1 VTKSTKLTFRTP
13 YSALEGDLL
22 DGACYELMEF
32 GALGTTVEAPP
43 LLSCFV
49 ESNESTVNRFVQFA
63 ESLGL
68 SLQERQE
75 VTQRNWS
82 EQCPELW
89 LPIQAGGIK
98 ILPVQS
104 PDDTQAVSSDTLKII
119 PGLGFGTGHHPT
131 TRMILTVLSQLKTT
145 EALCPKSALDIGTG
159 SGILAIAA
167 TRLFG
172 IEVQA
177 FDIDA
182 AALENARDNCELNST
197 LDTVHLSTTPIE
209 EMRGE
214 YDLIIGNLY
223 GEVLIQMAPEVSRLA
238 APDCTVLLSGIT
250 DLVRNLVVE
259 AYTQDDRWTIIEE
272 YVEDGWVC
280 LLLKRKPCVPS

>member
-1 VTKSTKLTFRTP
+1 MTRYTKLTFISP
-13 YSALEGDLL
+13 YSALEGDLI
-22 DGACYELMEF
+22 DGACYELMEQ
-32 GALGTTVEAPP
+32 GALGTTVESSP

-49 ESNESTVNRFVQFA
+49 DSDEVTVNRFVHFA
-63 ESLGL
+63 EGLGL
-68 SLQERQE
+68 TLQERQE
-75 VTQRNWS
+75 VIQQNWS

-89 LPIQAGGIK
+89 LPIQAGNIK
-98 ILPVQS
+98 ILPVPS
-104 PDDTQAVSSDTLKII
+104 PDDTQAVFSDTLKII

-131 TRMILTVLSQLKTT
+131 TRMILSVLSQLKTT
-145 EALCPKSALDIGTG
+145 GALSPGNALDIGTG

-172 IEVQA
+172 IDVQA
-177 FDIDA
+177 FDIDP

-223 GEVLIQMAPEVSRLA
+223 GEVLIQMAPEISRLA
-238 APDCTVLLSGIT
+238 ARDCTLILSGIT

-259 AYTQDDRWTIIEE
+259 AYTQDDRWTILEE
-272 YVEDGWVC
+272 YVEGGWVC
-280 LLLKRKPCVPS
+280 LLLKSAR

>member
-1 VTKSTKLTFRTP
+1 VTGCTKLTFKTP

-22 DGACYELMEF
+22 DGACYELMEQ
-32 GALGTTVEAPP
+32 GALGTTVESPP

-49 ESNESTVNRFVQFA
+49 DSDEVTVARFVHVA
-63 ESLGL
+63 EGLGL
-68 SLQERQE
+68 TLQDRQE
-75 VTQRNWS
+75 VTQQNWS

-89 LPIQAGGIK
+89 LPIQAGDIK

-104 PDDTQAVSSDTLKII
+104 PDDSQVVSPNTLKII

-145 EALCPKSALDIGTG
+145 NALCPKSALDIGTG

-167 TRLFG
+167 TKLFD

-177 FDIDA
+177 IDIDA
-182 AALENARDNCELNST
+182 AALNNARDNCELNSA
-197 LDTVHLSTTPIE
+197 LRTVHLSSTPIE
-209 EMRGE
+209 AMRGE

-223 GEVLIQMAPEVSRLA
+223 GEVLIQMVPDVSRLA
-238 APDCTVLLSGIT
+238 ARDCTVILSGIT

-259 AYTQDDRWTIIEE
+259 AYSQEGRWRIAEE

-280 LLLKRKPCVPS
+280 LLLKSDR

>member
-1 VTKSTKLTFRTP
+1 MTRCTKLTFRTP

-22 DGACYELMEF
+22 DGACYELMEQ
-32 GALGTTVEAPP
+32 GALGTTVELPP
-43 LLSCFV
+43 LLNCFV
-49 ESNESTVNRFVQFA
+49 DSDEVTVNRFVHFA
-63 ESLGL
+63 EGLGL
-68 SLQERQE
+68 TLQDRQE
-75 VTQRNWS
+75 VIQQNWS

-89 LPIQAGGIK
+89 LPIQAGNIN

-131 TRMILTVLSQLKTT
+131 TRMILTVLSQLETIN
-145 EALCPKSALDIGTG
+145 ALCPKSALDIGTG

-167 TRLFG
+167 TKLFE

-177 FDIDA
+177 IDIDA
-182 AALENARDNCELNST
+182 AALNNARDNCELNST
-197 LDTVHLSTTPIE
+197 LDTVHLSATPIE
-209 EMRGE
+209 EMCGE

-223 GEVLIQMAPEVSRLA
+223 GEVLIQMAPEISRLA
-238 APDCTVLLSGIT
+238 ARDCTVILSGIT

-259 AYTQDDRWTIIEE
+259 AYTQDGRWTITEE

-280 LLLKRKPCVPS
+280 LLLKSAR